1 MWTHRLPNGE
11 YVTLTPEHERVSIL
25 GHLRFLSVTPPPDYE
40 RISYTPYE
48 LMTPETAKPGM
59 VLLLRKNIIKQWSV
73 YEYAELILGD
83 KHGDYWQA
91 VTTVPCR
98 YHELLTDTLKLNT
111 APMDSMSVHL
121 DNAFLLPEK
130 WLDKF
135 YYTEF
140 FVLPDDREVLR
151 QKLQEKLDEVGG
163 WQSLLRRQLAVTEVD
178 VDRSSEL
185 YTPKE
190 YLQDSIIYWNQLRR
204 KFNIKS

>member
-1 MWTHRLPNGE
+1 MWKHRLPNGE
-11 YVTLTPEHERVSIL
+11 YVTFTPEHERVAIL
-25 GHLRFLSVTPPPDYE
+25 GYLRFMSVTPPPDYE

-59 VLLLRKNIIKQWSV
+59 MLLLRENIIKQWSV
-73 YEYAELILGD
+73 YHRPTLILGQ
-83 KHGDYWQA
+83 KEGDYWQA

-98 YHELLTDTLKLNT
+98 YPELLVDTLKLNT
-111 APMDSMSVHL
+111 APADSMSVHL

-135 YYTEF
+135 YYTKF

-151 QKLQEKLDEVGG
+151 QRLKEKLDAVGG
-163 WQSLLRRQLAVTEVD
+163 WQALRQWQLSVTEAD

-204 KFNIKS
+204 KLNIKL